1 MSNNPL
7 STSARQALVALMT
20 HVSEASNPDLYEQF
34 RMRIEKSV
42 RAELES
48 AGLIV
53 WRKGLRGTIIHEL
66 TDEGWKR
73 ARREVGADAPER
85 VSAAWLLH
93 YGTLKHLDRML
104 AARNLQLAD
113 LYVDPLDIPGAEAHP
128 SDEVSTASKSAA
140 VSADTDQAAGEPG
153 RVEDLIRAAYLR
165 LAEKPGA
172 LVSLARLR
180 GGLRDLTRDD
190 LDRVLRAMDRR
201 REIQLEPD
209 PNRKVL
215 TQATRDAAVVIGGED
230 KHLIAID
237 RS

>member
-7 STSARQALVALMT
+7 GTSARQALVALMT

-34 RMRIEKSV
+34 RIRIEKSV
-42 RAELES
+42 RAELEA

-66 TDEGWKR
+66 TEEGWQR

-113 LYVDPLDIPGAEAHP
+113 LYVGPLDSPGPETHP
-128 SDEVSTASKSAA
+128 SDEVSTPSKGAA
-140 VSADTDQAAGEPG
+140 VTGDGDQAHGEPG